1 MKLLD
6 DTGLC
11 LQLLS
16 EVVNEFVDL
25 LLQLK
30 RAEFG
35 TLDCEQESE
44 DTSSLPPSRCNI
56 VPALLLIS

>member
-6 DTGLC
+6 DTGLR

-16 EVVNEFVDL
+16 EVVNEFVNL
-25 LLQLK
+25 ILQLK

-35 TLDCEQESE
+35 TFNCEQESE
-44 DTSSLPPSRCNI
+44 HTSSLPPSR
-56 VPALLLIS
+56 